1 MARNAKLTIIL
12 AAMWAAFMLLPAI
25 VNPAAAH
32 SGHHHTA
39 GSVLGV
45 SPAKVAASVA
55 SLSRED
61 PAPSEREADGVTG
74 TSWFSTAAAQRQQE
88 CPEGSCSCGCVLCQG
103 GFLAAQAPPEFLDE
117 GQEKFELQVG
127 VVFAKNLPD
136 AIERPPRA
144 AIPL

>member
-45 SPAKVAASVA
+45 SPAKVA
-55 SLSRED
+55 LSRED

-74 TSWFSTAAAQRQQE
+74 TTWFSTAAAQLQQE

-144 AIPL
+144 AISL